1 MRLLKPL
8 LVAAGLALLT
18 AACGSAT
25 QSGQSRAAATPTPRP
40 LLNEAADPA
49 LGQIL
54 TDAQG
59 RTLYHFL
66 PEKDGK
72 VNCTGQ
78 CGGIWMP
85 LLVSGTT
92 TPTHDPNVSGTVG
105 TVARPDGTTQVT
117 YYEWP
122 LYTYSGDKK
131 AGETSGQAVAGM
143 WFAQAATAPLDGD
156 NDNDGTPVPTPTP
169 TPAPVAAQ
177 PAPQPQAQQP
187 PAQQRQPTP
196 VPVPGFNDGDAD
208 NRGGPNDGD
217 GNG

>member
-1 MRLLKPL
+1 MKILLA
-8 LVAAGLALLT
+8 AAGLALLT
-18 AACGSAT
+18 AACGGAT
-25 QSGQSRAAATPTPRP
+25 TQTGQSRAAASPTPRSVI
-40 LLNEAADPA
+40 NGTANPA

-54 TDAQG
+54 TDAHG

-72 VNCTGQ
+72 VDCTGQ
-78 CGGIWMP
+78 CSSIWLP
-85 LLVSGTT
+85 LLVKGST
-92 TPTHDPNVSGTVG
+92 TPTRDPALSGSVG
-105 TVARPDGTTQVT
+105 TVTRPDGTTQVT

-122 LYTYSGDKK
+122 LYTFSGDKM

-143 WFAQAATAPLDGD
+143 WFAQTATAPLDGD

-169 TPAPVAAQ
+169 TPTPAAAAQ
-177 PAPQPQAQQP
+177 PTPQVPVQQP
-187 PAQQRQPTP
+187 PVQRPTP

-208 NRGGPNDGD
+208 NKGGPNDGD

>member
-1 MRLLKPL
+1 MKFLLA
-8 LVAAGLALLT
+8 AAGLVLLV

-25 QSGQSRAAATPTPRP
+25 TQTGQSRAPASPTPRP
-40 LLNEAADPA
+40 ILNETANAA

-72 VNCTGQ
+72 VDCTGQ
-78 CGGIWMP
+78 CSSIWLP
-85 LLVSGTT
+85 LLVKGTT
-92 TPTHDPNVSGTVG
+92 APTHDPALSGSIG
-105 TVARPDGTTQVT
+105 TVARPDGSTQVT

-122 LYTYSGDKK
+122 LYTFSGDKK
-131 AGETSGQAVAGM
+131 VGDTSGQAVAGM
-143 WFAQAATAPLDGD
+143 WFAQTATAPVDGD
-156 NDNDGTPVPTPTP
+156 RDNDGTPAPTPTPTP

-177 PAPQPQAQQP
+177 PAPQPP
-187 PAQQRQPTP
+187 PQQRQPTP